1 MSGSFIKEG
10 ILVLLLLSITI
21 FINQVIFYDLLPN
34 NNESILHKVYSES
47 PELKEVL
54 AKVGELNVTD
64 NSKKGSGEVIDK
76 ESVTLSPEE
85 KIANEK
91 HSTGKKNPF
100 DNYFSAES
108 EIETKEEKPKE
119 QSEGT
124 FFEKKDKK

>member
-1 MSGSFIKEG
+1 MSGKFIREG
-10 ILVLLLLSITI
+10 ILVLLLLLVAI

-34 NNESILHKVYSES
+34 NNENILHKVYAES
-47 PELKEVL
+47 PELKEAL
-54 AKVGELNVTD
+54 AKLAETKVSN
-64 NSKKGSGEVIDK
+64 NSKKESGELIEK
-76 ESVTLSPEE
+76 RSITLSPEE